1 MQIPNG
7 CGSFLGAM
15 QLILYAVYRNNKGG
29 VATDGKMQGDDVE
42 MSRDTRIN
50 SKQVADGHHDSDAQ
64 ESTKASKMDSQV

>member
-29 VATDGKMQGDDVE
+29 AGAGKMQGDDVE
-42 MSRDTRIN
+42 MSGDARN
-50 SKQVADGHHDSDAQ
+50 NKVADGAHDDDGAEGSM
-64 ESTKASKMDSQV
+64 KPSKMDSQV